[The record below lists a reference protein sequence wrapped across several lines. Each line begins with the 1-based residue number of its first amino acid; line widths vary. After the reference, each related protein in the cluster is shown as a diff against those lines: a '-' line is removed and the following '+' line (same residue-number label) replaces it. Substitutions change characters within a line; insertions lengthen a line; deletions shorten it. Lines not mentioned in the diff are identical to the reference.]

1 MSEYEAKMSE
11 IGKRI
16 HQERLAKG
24 LGQKEFLRRIFMSE
38 SSTKTLTAW
47 ERGERL
53 PDLDS
58 LCKMSE
64 LFQCDI
70 GYLLCDFDTRRHE
83 NADIC
88 METGLSEES
97 VSLLRKN
104 AKLGFTTEA
113 KVLDLL
119 LSDAKYWNISN
130 SRKSYGFRSILNLLG
145 FFFKFDDIFMQPKQV
160 FANGQIEDYNPD
172 SRYISENAIR
182 LNGSIIENAVLME
195 IEQALINLKNTK
207 EEAENNG

>member
-70 GYLLCDFDTRRHE
+70 GYLLCDFDTRRHK

-104 AKLGFTTEA
+104 AELGFTTEA
-113 KVLDLL
+113 KVVDLL
-119 LSDAKYWNISN
+119 LLDAKYRNISQ
-130 SRKSYGFRSILNLLG
+130 SQKSYCFRSILNLLG

-160 FANGQIEDYNPD
+160 FANGRIEDYNPD

-195 IEQALINLKNTK
+195 IEQALINLKNAK